1 MGEEPTAEEKLT
13 ATRAEIAAQRAE
25 LERTSDQLRDA
36 LNIKKRFQENPAAF
50 IGLGAGVLDH
60 HVERRP
66 DADEIV
72 GAGSSDPALAGAAFK
87 PITTAGPD

>member
-36 LNIKKRFQENPAAF
+36 LDIKKRFQENPALV
-50 IGLGAGVLDH
+50 LG
-60 HVERRP
+60 
-66 DADEIV
+66 V
-72 GAGSSDPALAGAAFK
+72 GAGAVFLLAG
-87 PITTAGPD
+87 